1 MKKLMLVIIV
11 TTAITLSFISCEKQ
25 PEEVDGEA
33 MVRELW
39 DAMQSANIDYLD
51 DLLDP
56 AFQSVHQD
64 GARDKSEELE
74 LLKKLNMGE
83 YELTDFIVTRNNNT
97 LNVTYFVNVTETIED
112 ETYTRKSARL
122 TVFSKTPQGWKWI
135 AHANLLPMK

>member
-1 MKKLMLVIIV
+1 MN
-11 TTAITLSFISCEKQ
+11 
-25 PEEVDGEA
+25 P
-33 MVRELW
+33 
-39 DAMQSANIDYLD
+39 
-51 DLLDP
+51 LL
-56 AFQSVHQD
+56 
-64 GARDKSEELE
+64 LE
-74 LLKKLNMGE
+74 KLNMVE

>member
-11 TTAITLSFISCEKQ
+11 TTAITLSFIACEKQ

-39 DAMQSANIDYLD
+39 DAMQSANLDYLD

-56 AFQSVHQD
+56 AFQSAHQD
-64 GARDKSEELE
+64 GARNKSEELE
-74 LLKKLNMGE
+74 LLEKLNMGE

-97 LNVTYFVNVTETIED
+97 LNVSYFVNVTETIEG

-122 TVFSKTPQGWKWI
+122 TVFNKTPQGWKWI
-135 AHANLLPMK
+135 AHANLLPMS